1 MGKAERMR
9 EILHGPIDLQK
20 IQERAD
26 AGWRPVA
33 IEWER
38 AGEAGEAAA
47 RSFEVPF
54 GYQVADDCQ
63 RLRENREEMET
74 LVQMMKLIIQ
84 EISYDQVADELNKQ
98 GHLTRHGRR
107 WSPVSVYYML
117 PRLIEVGPRIF
128 PTDQW
133 AEIKR
138 QLMFSHS

>member
-1 MGKAERMR
+1 MAKSERMR
-9 EILHGPIDLQK
+9 EILHGPIDLER

-38 AGEAGEAAA
+38 AGEGGEAAT

-54 GYQVADDCQ
+54 GYQVGDDCM
-63 RLRENREEMET
+63 RLKENPQEMEA

-84 EISYDQVADELNKQ
+84 EISYDQVAEEMNKQ
-98 GHLTRHGRR
+98 GHRTRQGGK

>member
-20 IQERAD
+20 IQDRAD

-38 AGEAGEAAA
+38 EGESSVAAA

-54 GYQVADDCQ
+54 GLQVDDDCQ
-63 RLRENREEMET
+63 RLKENAEETET

-98 GHLTRHGRR
+98 GHRTRQGGR

>member
-1 MGKAERMR
+1 MAKAERMR
-9 EILHGPIDLQK
+9 EILHGPIDLEK
-20 IQERAD
+20 IEERAK
-26 AGWRPVA
+26 AGWRPAA

-38 AGEAGEAAA
+38 APEQGEAAA

-54 GYQVADDCQ
+54 GYQVAEDCM
-63 RLRENREEMET
+63 RLRENADEMEA

-84 EISYDQVADELNKQ
+84 EISYEQVADEMNRQ
-98 GHLTRHGRR
+98 GHRTRQGNK

>member
-1 MGKAERMR
+1 MAKAERMR
-9 EILHGPIDLQK
+9 EILHGPIDLER

-38 AGEAGEAAA
+38 TGEAGEASA

-54 GYQVADDCQ
+54 GFQVAEDCM
-63 RLRENREEMET
+63 RLKEKPDEMEA

-98 GHLTRHGRR
+98 GHRTRSGGN